1 MTGAER
7 GFLLMTSQLGNPAR
21 KPLTVA
27 QFRELTQRVSMMD
40 RRDISADVQIEDFM
54 SVGYSESAARHLLGL
69 LQEED
74 LLEHYLYRAKKA
86 GCYSLT
92 RASANYPTAVR
103 QRLGLDSPGV
113 LWAKGNA
120 ELLDLPKVSLVG
132 SRDLQSDNAAFAREV
147 GRQAALQGY
156 VLISGNARGADKLAQ
171 NACLAAGG
179 KVISVVADS
188 LTEHKQKKNVLY
200 ISESSFDEVFSAQR
214 AISRNRVIHSL
225 GYVTFVAQAQL
236 RQGGTWDG
244 TEKNLRFGWSPVYC
258 YADESIAQRALVD
271 QGAQAIT
278 IDQLN
283 DFSALPEPVADIF
296 KMEETT

>member
-1 MTGAER
+1 
-7 GFLLMTSQLGNPAR
+7 MTSQLGNPAR

-40 RRDISADVQIEDFM
+40 ARELSRDVQAEDFK
-54 SVGYSESAARHLLGL
+54 SVGYSTAAAHHLVAL

-74 LLEHYLYRAKKA
+74 LLEHYLYQAKKA
-86 GCYSLT
+86 QCTPLT
-92 RASANYPTAVR
+92 RASGKYPAAVR

-113 LWAKGNA
+113 LWAKGD
-120 ELLDLPKVSLVG
+120 LTFLDLPKVSLVG
-132 SRDLQSDNAAFAREV
+132 SRDLQSDNAAFAQEV

-156 VLISGNARGADKLAQ
+156 VLVSGNARGADKLAQ

-179 KVISVVADS
+179 KVISIVADS
-188 LTEHKQKKNVLY
+188 LEEHRLKDNVLY
-200 ISESSFDEVFSAQR
+200 LSEGSFEEGFSAQR

-258 YADESIAQRALVD
+258 YADESIAQRTLADL
-271 QGAQAIT
+271 GAQAIS
-278 IDQLN
+278 IEQLS
-283 DFSALPEPVADIF
+283 DFSALPKPVADIF
-296 KMEETT
+296 TMEETT

>member
-21 KPLTVA
+21 RPLTVA
-27 QFRELTQRVSMMD
+27 QFRELAQRVSMMES
-40 RRDISADVQIEDFM
+40 RELSRDVREQDFKA
-54 SVGYSESAARHLLGL
+54 VGYSQAAAQHLVAL
-69 LQEED
+69 LQEEA

-86 GCYSLT
+86 DCYPIT
-92 RASANYPTAVR
+92 RASANYPVAVR
-103 QRLGLDSPGV
+103 QRLGLESPGV
-113 LWAKGNA
+113 LWAKGDSDLL
-120 ELLDLPKVSLVG
+120 ELPRVSLVG
-132 SRDLQSDNAAFAREV
+132 SRDLQSDNAAFAAEV
-147 GRQAALQGY
+147 GRQAARQGY
-156 VLISGNARGADKLAQ
+156 VLVSGNARGADKLAQ

-188 LTEHKQKKNVLY
+188 LEEHKQKDNVLY
-200 ISESSFDEVFSAQR
+200 LSEGGFEETFSAQR

-244 TEKNLRFGWSPVYC
+244 TEKNLRYGWSPVYC
-258 YADESIAQRALVD
+258 YADESIAQRTLVD
-271 QGAQAIT
+271 LGAQAIS
-278 IDQLN
+278 IDHLQ
-283 DFSALPEPVADIF
+283 DFSALPKQVADIF

>member
-21 KPLTVA
+21 KPLTVS
-27 QFRELTQRVSMMD
+27 QFRTLTQRVQLMKS
-40 RRDISADVQIEDFM
+40 RELSRDVEIRDFRA
-54 SVGYSESAARHLLGL
+54 VGYSETDARHLVAL

-74 LLEHYLYRAKKA
+74 LLEHYLHRAKKA
-86 GCYSLT
+86 GCYPLT
-92 RASANYPTAVR
+92 RASANYPAAVR
-103 QRLGLDSPGV
+103 QRLGLNSPGV

-120 ELLDLPKVSLVG
+120 ELLELPKVSLVG
-132 SRDLQSDNAAFAREV
+132 SRDLQSDNAAFAQEV

-156 VLISGNARGADKLAQ
+156 VLVSGNARGADKLAQ

-179 KVISVVADS
+179 NIISVVADS
-188 LTEHKQKKNVLY
+188 LAEHRSADHILY
-200 ISESSFDEVFSAQR
+200 ISEGGFEEAFSAQR
-214 AISRNRVIHSL
+214 AISRNRIIHSL
-225 GYVTFVAQAQL
+225 GFATFVAQAQL

-258 YADESIAQRALVD
+258 YADESIAQRAFMDL
-271 QGAQAIT
+271 GAQSIT

-296 KMEETT
+296 KMEDTL